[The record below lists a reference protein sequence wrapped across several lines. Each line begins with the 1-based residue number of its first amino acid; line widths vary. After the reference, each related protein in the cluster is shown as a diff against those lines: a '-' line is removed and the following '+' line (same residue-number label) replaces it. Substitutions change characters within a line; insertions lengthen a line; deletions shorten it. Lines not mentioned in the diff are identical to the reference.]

1 MSSCV
6 QPELTIQNGKVLI
19 TWGMPTTVPDYL
31 IFTPV
36 TRTPTVTIR
45 GRRAFFLGQDG
56 IFKHVGN
63 NGVVEEFGAGGDPP
77 SVTVGTVTTLSPGSP
92 ATVTNAGT
100 EENVVLN
107 FGIPAGAGGS
117 QGLAA
122 TIEVGTVTT
131 GETPSVT
138 NVGTDTAA
146 VFDFV
151 FPEGGGTGPVRG
163 NAAVTT
169 SSIANNATWT
179 GTWTIGKTAIPNR
192 ISSTHAAWVRA
203 YQNEAYL
210 IADASRPMDV
220 DATGESGLVLE
231 FVLDASNLTW
241 DMSPQFSIM
250 SVEDS
255 ADYAV
260 SVKNLS
266 GSSAAITVTLNRL
279 LIET

>member
-1 MSSCV
+1 
-6 QPELTIQNGKVLI
+6 
-19 TWGMPTTVPDYL
+19 MPTTVPDYL

-45 GRRAFFLGQDG
+45 GRRAFFLGRDG

-77 SVTVGTVTTLSPGSP
+77 SVSVGTVTTLSPRSP

-107 FGIPAGAGGS
+107 FGIPAGETGPQGPAG
-117 QGLAA
+117 
-122 TIEVGTVTT
+122 VGTRGNVTVTT
-131 GETPSVT
+131 
-138 NVGTDTAA
+138 D
-146 VFDFV
+146 
-151 FPEGGGTGPVRG
+151 
-163 NAAVTT
+163 
-169 SSIANNATWT
+169 SIANNATWT

-192 ISSTHAAWVRA
+192 ISSTYAAWIRA

-266 GSSAAITVTLNRL
+266 GGTAAITVTLNRL